1 MPVSFHDLSFGG
13 IGPGW
18 SRVGA
23 TGHKQVVRIT
33 SLSVYVADN
42 PPAKRTAMP
51 QP

>member
-23 TGHKQVVRIT
+23 TGHERTFKISAASRPKR
-33 SLSVYVADN
+33 SV
-42 PPAKRTAMP
+42 PASFR
-51 QP
+51 